1 MEILKEPLLEIFNKQ
16 ITVNLSDLLIFFG
29 MIAIISFSTVGVSQA
44 IEPPNSAQDLK
55 ELQIT
60 ADSLV
65 ASQKKQHVVFSG
77 RVVAI
82 YELTTITSDKL
93 QVFYNDQA
101 DEEAFSKS
109 SIKKIIASGNVHI
122 ELEGKTA
129 DCDQAVYLTNSNS
142 LVLTGEETRLKS
154 EKSFITGNKITI
166 FQDTGQIIVDGN
178 DDQRVNA
185 VFQPNEK
192 NSITDIK

>member
-1 MEILKEPLLEIFNKQ
+1 MLKETLLEILSKH
-16 ITVNLSDLLIFFG
+16 ITFKISDLFILFA
-29 MIAIISFSTVGVSQA
+29 MIAIISFSASGLSHAT
-44 IEPPNSAQDLK
+44 EPPDSAQELK
-55 ELQIT
+55 ELNIT

-65 ASQKKQHVVFSG
+65 ASQKNQLVVFSG

-93 QVFYNDQA
+93 QVFYNDQVG
-101 DEEAFSKS
+101 DEKFSKAS
-109 SIKKIIASGNVHI
+109 VKKIIASGNVHI

-154 EKSFITGNKITI
+154 ENSFITGNKITI
-166 FQDTGQIIVDGN
+166 YQDTGQIIVDGSE
-178 DDQRVNA
+178 DKRVNA
-185 VFQPNEK
+185 VFQPDEK
-192 NSITDIK
+192 NLINNIQ

>member
-1 MEILKEPLLEIFNKQ
+1 MEIFNKH
-16 ITVNLSDLLIFFG
+16 ITVNLSNLLIFFG
-29 MIAIISFSTVGVSQA
+29 MIAIISFSTIGLSQT
-44 IEPPNSAQDLK
+44 IEPPDSEQDLK

-65 ASQKKQHVVFSG
+65 ASQKNQHVVFTG

-101 DEEAFSKS
+101 DEETFSKS

-122 ELEGKTA
+122 ALEEKTA
-129 DCDQAVYLTNSNS
+129 ECDQAVYLTNSNS
-142 LVLTGEETRLKS
+142 LVLTGEETRLES
-154 EKSFITGNKITI
+154 GNSFITGNKITI
-166 FQDTGQIIVDGN
+166 YQDTGQIIVDGN
-178 DDQRVNA
+178 DEKRVNA
-185 VFQPNEK
+185 VFQPDEK
-192 NSITDIK
+192 NSIADIK